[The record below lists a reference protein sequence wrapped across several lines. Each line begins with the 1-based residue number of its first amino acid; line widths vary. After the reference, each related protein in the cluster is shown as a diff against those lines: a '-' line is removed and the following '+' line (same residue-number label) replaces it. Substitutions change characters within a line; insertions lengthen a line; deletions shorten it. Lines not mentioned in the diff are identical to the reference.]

1 MIQTGEYNELS
12 AKRQTD
18 NGWYLV
24 DEEDNEV
31 LMPNKYIPENFEEGA
46 IIKVFVYMDSEDRIV
61 ATTDTPLIFLN
72 EFAYLEVKQVNKFG
86 AFLDWGLEKDLL
98 VPFREQQGRLTA
110 GESVIVRLV
119 HDEKTDRLFGTTKLN
134 QYLETDHIV
143 VSEGE
148 EEVDAIIIDESD
160 LGFKAIIED
169 AHQGLLYKSETFRT
183 LEIGDKLKVWVKKIR
198 EDGKIDLSLQQ
209 QGYQNVEPA
218 AQIILDKL
226 EANEGFLA
234 LHDKSHPL
242 EVAEYLHMSKKTF
255 KKALG
260 TLYSKRLISLED
272 NGIRLLKK

>member
-1 MIQTGEYNELS
+1 MIQLGEYNELA

-24 DEEDNEV
+24 DDEDNEV
-31 LMPNKYIPENFEEGA
+31 LMPKKYVPENCEEGTQVN
-46 IIKVFVYMDSEDRIV
+46 VFVYKDSEDRIV
-61 ATTDTPLIFLN
+61 ATTDTPLISIN
-72 EFAYLEVKQVNKFG
+72 EFAFLEVKDVNKFG
-86 AFLDWGLEKDLL
+86 AFLEWGMEKDLM
-98 VPFREQQGRLTA
+98 VPFSEQQNRISA
-110 GESVIVRLV
+110 GDSVVVRLV
-119 HDEKTDRLFGTTKLN
+119 LDEKTERLYGTTRLN
-134 QYLETDHIV
+134 KYLVTEHIV
-143 VSEGE
+143 VKEG

-198 EDGKIDLSLQQ
+198 ADGKIDLSLQQ
-209 QGYQNVEPA
+209 QGYESIEPA
-218 AQIILDKL
+218 AQKILDAL
-226 EANEGFLA
+226 EKNDGFLG

-242 EVAEYLHMSKKTF
+242 EIAETLHMSKKVF

-272 NGIRLLKK
+272 KGIRSVKK